1 MRAEFLEC
9 CGKVV
14 STGNTTYVNIS
25 KYKSNKFF
33 KKKTSNKIDIKKE
46 IVLLTYCQNCNHTII
61 KFLWYINT
69 RDRFDAYV
77 ESKIIKGKKA
87 DKICE
92 EYRGFWE
99 YQKLPEPI
107 LNKDFGKQSKKL
119 SWVYGKINK
128 DGISQVPRYLDETDN
143 AGHKIACP
151 VKIIS

>member
-1 MRAEFLEC
+1 MRAEYLEC

-14 STGNTTYVNIS
+14 STGNQTYVNIT

-33 KKKTSNKIDIKKE
+33 KKKTSNKLTIKKE
-46 IVLLTYCQNCNHTII
+46 IVLLTYCQNCNHTVI

-77 ESKIIKGKKA
+77 ESKVVKGKKA

-92 EYRGFWE
+92 EYNRFWE
-99 YQKLPEPI
+99 YQRLPEPI
-107 LNKDFGKQSKKL
+107 LNNEYGKQSKKL
-119 SWVYGKINK
+119 AWVYGKINK

-151 VKIIS
+151 VKIIK

>member
-1 MRAEFLEC
+1 MRAEYLEC

-14 STGNTTYVNIS
+14 STGNQTYVNIT

-33 KKKTSNKIDIKKE
+33 KKKTSNKLTIKKE

-77 ESKIIKGKKA
+77 ESKVVKGKKA

-92 EYRGFWE
+92 EYNRFWE
-99 YQKLPEPI
+99 YQRLPEPI
-107 LNKDFGKQSKKL
+107 LNNEYGKQSKKL
-119 SWVYGKINK
+119 AWVYGKINK

-151 VKIIS
+151 VKIIK

>member
-9 CGKVV
+9 CGKVI
-14 STGNTTYVNIS
+14 STGNQTYVNIT

-33 KKKTSNKIDIKKE
+33 KKYTSKKLAIKKE
-46 IVLLTYCQNCNHTII
+46 IVLLTHCQNCNHAVI

-77 ESKIIKGKKA
+77 ESKVIKGKKA

-92 EYRGFWE
+92 EYMRFWQ
-99 YQKLPEPI
+99 YQKLTEPI
-107 LNKDFGKQSKKL
+107 LNYEYGKQSKNIA
-119 SWVYGKINK
+119 WVYGKINK

-143 AGHKIACP
+143 AGHKMAVP
-151 VKIIS
+151 VKIIK